1 MKKSLFEFI
10 IFLVWFLII
19 SFMKDFLGFEETVL
33 FACAYMLAVVH
44 LNELKGDK
52 NDGR

>member
-10 IFLVWFLII
+10 IFLAWFLIL
-19 SFMKDFLGFEETVL
+19 SFMKDFLGFEETIL
-33 FACAYMLAVVH
+33 FACGSMMAYSH
-44 LNELKGDK
+44 INELKGDK

>member
-10 IFLVWFLII
+10 IFLAWFLII

-33 FACAYMLAVVH
+33 FACAYMLAFVH